1 MDKNPSKTSAA
12 SAATTEKATT
22 TTTLHNTGVSLHN
35 TRVSLHNVRRVL
47 QNFLLIWLDA
57 NIDESQEDFKN
68 SLAHLRHIVASI
80 TTFTNVQECTDFL
93 REIES
98 EKAFMIVSGS
108 LGQHIVPKIYTWPQL
123 HSIYVFCNNRSVHE
137 QWAKNILKIK
147 GVHTNIESI
156 CKALQNDSAR
166 CDRALISIS
175 FRGIDAS
182 FMYTQLIKEAL
193 LEINDDEDGDNK
205 SIREFAEYCRLQN
218 DIATDEIES
227 VEREYHQHTPIWW
240 YTAPFFIYSMLNRG
254 LRLLDVDIIL
264 KMGFFIRHLH
274 RHIEKLHR
282 EQQSKDFEKVKQ
294 TKGGLMSFNN
304 FLSTSRDRDLSL
316 NAFARP
322 AALQDSDSVD
332 IRQKILPPTHPDIA
346 TSYNNIGLIY
356 SNMGEYTKALSF
368 YEQALHIRQNILPPN
383 HPDLATSYNTVGLV
397 HSNMGDYAKALSFY
411 EQALDICQKMLPPN
425 HPDFAQS
432 YNNIGWVYS
441 NMSEY
446 SKALSCYERALDIR
460 QKILPPNH
468 PDLATSYSNIGKVY
482 SEMGKYSKALASHQ
496 RALDIYQKTLPPE
509 HPNFAQ
515 SYNNMAMAYQNM
527 GEYGVPKVGIAMF
540 KIL

>member
-12 SAATTEKATT
+12 SAATTEKAT

-282 EQQSKDFEKVKQ
+282 EQQSKGKTAKVLTVYRGQGLSLQDFEKVKQ

-322 AALQDSDSVD
+322 AALQDSDSV
-332 IRQKILPPTHPDIA
+332 
-346 TSYNNIGLIY
+346 
-356 SNMGEYTKALSF
+356 ECTKSW
-368 YEQALHIRQNILPPN
+368 N
-383 HPDLATSYNTVGLV
+383 
-397 HSNMGDYAKALSFY
+397 
-411 EQALDICQKMLPPN
+411 LD
-425 HPDFAQS
+425 
-432 YNNIGWVYS
+432 V
-441 NMSEY
+441 
-446 SKALSCYERALDIR
+446 
-460 QKILPPNH
+460 
-468 PDLATSYSNIGKVY
+468 
-482 SEMGKYSKALASHQ
+482 
-496 RALDIYQKTLPPE
+496 
-509 HPNFAQ
+509 
-515 SYNNMAMAYQNM
+515 
-527 GEYGVPKVGIAMF
+527 
-540 KIL
+540 